1 MLYGAFSTTCD
12 RIQGEWGE
20 GGEEEI
26 ENGMDFFC
34 FFFSVCYHGIEL
46 LHAVAKWKDIKGKL
60 NGRLVE

>member
-1 MLYGAFSTTCD
+1 VIGYRES
-12 RIQGEWGE
+12 GER

-26 ENGMDFFC
+26 ENGMDFFV
-34 FFFSVCYHGIEL
+34 FFSVCYHGIEL

>member
-34 FFFSVCYHGIEL
+34 FFSLSAIMVLNYYMRL
-46 LHAVAKWKDIKGKL
+46 RNGKTL
-60 NGRLVE
+60 RVN